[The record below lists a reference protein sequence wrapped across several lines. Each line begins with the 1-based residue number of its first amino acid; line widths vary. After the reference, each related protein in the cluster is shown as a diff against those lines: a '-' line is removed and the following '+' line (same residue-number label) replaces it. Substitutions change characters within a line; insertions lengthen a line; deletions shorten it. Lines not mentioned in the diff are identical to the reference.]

1 MSVTTLEKPLPKTLS
16 GQSKT
21 DWLIKQLYK
30 TEGKAE
36 IINGEIVKFMS
47 TGDEPSS
54 AAFNAAISLKSYQ
67 RKTMF
72 GRAYTDNVGYL
83 VNLPNRKSF
92 SPDASFYTGNRAG
105 MKFLKGA
112 PVFAIE
118 VRSENDYGTKAEADI
133 KQKRYDYFA
142 AGTEIVWDVDLLSE
156 DVIKSYHR
164 DNPDN
169 PKIFKHG
176 ETANAEPAL
185 PDWTISVDELFD

>member
-1 MSVTTLEKPLPKTLS
+1 MSVTTLEKTLPKTLR
-16 GQSKT
+16 GQAKS
-21 DWLIKQLYK
+21 DWLVEQLYK

-54 AAFNAAISLKSYQ
+54 AAFNVAISLKNYQ
-67 RKTMF
+67 RETLS

-92 SPDASFYTGNRAG
+92 SPDASFFVGGRAG

-164 DNPDN
+164 NNPDN
-169 PKIFKHG
+169 PKIFKRG
-176 ETANAEPAL
+176 EIANAEPAL
-185 PDWTISVDELFD
+185 PNWTMNVDELFD